1 MTHEGA
7 PAADLKA
14 SAPKANQAG
23 GTMLLAN
30 QLWLFDFTA
39 WDQAA
44 APEVEEVRGK
54 RRRRN
59 ARAAIK
65 PVQLSLFVPASA

>member
-7 PAADLKA
+7 PAASLKA
-14 SAPKANQAG
+14 SAPKANQPG

-30 QLWLFDFTA
+30 QLWLFDFAA
-39 WDQAA
+39 WDEAA
-44 APEVEEVRGK
+44 APEAGKAGKK
-54 RRRRN
+54 RRRRTT
-59 ARAAIK
+59 RPVIK